1 MKYVVGID
9 VGGTNIKMGLFHVEP
24 FTLIEKNEF
33 KTPSENQTTSIFNE
47 IETHMMKMIE
57 KNGISIEDVFGVG
70 LAVPC
75 PVKDGYVELCPNVH
89 WRDINIIDSL
99 RDKLPKHFQIVVS
112 NDANIAAYGENYSLE
127 HPHKNAIL
135 YTFGTG
141 VGGGIILNGQIVE
154 GRTGSGGEIGHMP
167 IFETDE
173 VCGCGKKGCLE
184 QKSGT
189 HAIIKMT
196 KEYAKSNPTVIN
208 IDNLTVK
215 DVFDAAKKNDIVGLM
230 VLDEVSKYIALSM
243 SSLAVTLDPDVFIIG
258 GGIAKAGNILVSKIL
273 EHYKKFARFGTY
285 DIQIMLAK
293 TGNDAG
299 IIGAARYA
307 IKK

>member
-1 MKYVVGID
+1 MKYVIGID
-9 VGGTNIKMGLFHVEP
+9 VGGTNIKMGIFSVEP
-24 FTLIEKNEF
+24 FNLLDKVEF
-33 KTPSENQTTSIFNE
+33 KTPKENQKLSIFND
-47 IETHMMKMIE
+47 IETYINKIVE
-57 KNGISIEDVFGVG
+57 KNKITLVDVIGVG

-75 PVKDGYVELCPNVH
+75 PVKDGYVSLCPNVN
-89 WRDINIIDSL
+89 WKEINIIDSL
-99 RDKLPKHFQIVVS
+99 RIKLPNHIHIVVS
-112 NDANIAAYGENYSLE
+112 NDANIAAYGENYSLD
-127 HPHKNAIL
+127 HPHNNAIL

-141 VGGGIILNGQIVE
+141 VGGGIILNGKIVE

-189 HAIIKMT
+189 NAILKMAQ
-196 KEYAKSNPTVIN
+196 EYAKKHPTVLN

-215 DVFDAAKKNDIVGLM
+215 DVFDSAKKNDVVGLM
-230 VLDEVSKYIALSM
+230 VLNEVSKYIALSM
-243 SSLAVTLDPDVFIIG
+243 SILAVTLDPDVFIIG
-258 GGIAKAGNILVSKIL
+258 GGIAKAGDILVKKIS
-273 EHYKKFARFGTY
+273 ENYKKFARFGTY

-307 IKK
+307 LN